1 MAGCIAGRGRPARNC
16 TVRGRQCD
24 GSRSRRDKAA
34 AAQAMATVFHEL
46 ATNAAKYGAFSRS
59 SGRLFVGW
67 CWLDNGSHGR
77 FAIQWQ
83 ESGGPAVS
91 TPSQTGFGTSVIR
104 ELIPF
109 ELGGRVD
116 LTFASDG
123 LKCRLVIPAD
133 WFSIGDASRG
143 FDLEQTVYR
152 N

>member
-1 MAGCIAGRGRPARNC
+1 V
-16 TVRGRQCD
+16 TL
-24 GSRSRRDKAA
+24 KAA
-34 AAQAMATVFHEL
+34 AAQAVATVFHEL

-77 FAIQWQ
+77 LAIQWQ

-91 TPSQTGFGTSVIR
+91 TPSETAFGTSVIC

-116 LTFASDG
+116 LTFASAG
-123 LKCRLVIPAD
+123 LQCRLEIPAD
-133 WFSIGDASRG
+133 WLSSDAPMGDASRSLE
-143 FDLEQTVYR
+143 LEQTVYR
-152 N
+152 D